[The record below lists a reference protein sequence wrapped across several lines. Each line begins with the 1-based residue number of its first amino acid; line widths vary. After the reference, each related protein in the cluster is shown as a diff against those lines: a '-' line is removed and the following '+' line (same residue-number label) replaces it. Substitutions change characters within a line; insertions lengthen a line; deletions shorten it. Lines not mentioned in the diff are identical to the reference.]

1 MSAAVQNDVL
11 LRLDVKDLPVRPR
24 DLGQV
29 TTGRVQ
35 DALGLGGRARG
46 VHHVQRVLR
55 VVRLRCV
62 LGRLPGHRVVP
73 PHVTALGPVDFL
85 AGAPHH
91 ENGLDVRAVPE
102 GLVHRRLQRD
112 GAAAAVPA
120 VGGDDRVRVTVE
132 NPGAERV
139 CGEPAEDHHVRRP
152 EAGTGE
158 HRDHGFRDHR
168 HVDGHPVALA
178 HAQLGERVG
187 GPAYLVFQFGVG
199 DHPLVARLAF
209 PVVRDPVAEPG
220 GHMPVHAV
228 DGRVELAAGEPLGER
243 GPGPVKD
250 LVPRFIPGKPLGFVR
265 PEGEAVARGLR
276 VNVGRYVSVRGQFRW
291 RVKPAR
297 FSQQV
302 GKSLFGQR

>member
-1 MSAAVQNDVL
+1 MPAD
-11 LRLDVKDLPVRPR
+11 
-24 DLGQV
+24 
-29 TTGRVQ
+29 
-35 DALGLGGRARG
+35 
-46 VHHVQRVLR
+46 H
-55 VVRLRCV
+55 
-62 LGRLPGHRVVP
+62 VVP
-73 PHVTALGPVDFL
+73 PQVAALGPVDVL
-85 AGAPHH
+85 AGTAHH
-91 ENGLDVRAVPE
+91 ENGLDVGAVLE

-112 GAAAAVPA
+112 GVPA
-120 VGGDDRVRVTVE
+120 PVSAVAGDDRVRVTVE

-139 CGEPAEDHHVRRP
+139 RGEPAEDHHVRRP
-152 EAGTGE
+152 QAGTRK
-158 HRDHGFRDHR
+158 HRDDGLRDHR
-168 HVDGHPVALA
+168 HVDGHAVAVA

-187 GPAYLVFQFGVG
+187 GAAHLVLQFGVG

-228 DGRVELAAGEPLGER
+228 DGGVELAAGEPLGER
-243 GPGPVKD
+243 GEGPVKD

-276 VNVGRYVSVRGQFRW
+276 VNVGRHVSVSGQFRW

-297 FSQQV
+297 FLQQI